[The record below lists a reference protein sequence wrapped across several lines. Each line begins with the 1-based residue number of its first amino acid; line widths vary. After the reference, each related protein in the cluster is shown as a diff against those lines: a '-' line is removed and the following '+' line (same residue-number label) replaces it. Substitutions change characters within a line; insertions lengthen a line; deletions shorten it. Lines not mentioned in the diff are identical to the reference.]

1 MNKIEFFKQ
10 IKENLKLFDQQEV
23 NEIITYYEEIIA
35 DKVENGFTEEEA
47 INSLGNVDSI
57 INELKVNIV
66 MKRSEK
72 KSTNSLKNFTIIL
85 GICSTPIL
93 LPLGITFAV
102 LFFSIFVILFSL
114 IFSFGVTG
122 FTVIIAVLFES
133 IRGLIDGGELSV
145 MLIQLGL
152 GLFSSSFLI
161 IITLEL
167 LKVTKILLNKTN
179 KSFLRVIKKISKK
192 GEDKNV

>member
-102 LFFSIFVILFSL
+102 LFFSIFIILFSL

-122 FTVIIAVLFES
+122 CTVIIAVLFES

>member
-1 MNKIEFFKQ
+1 MNKIDFFKQ
-10 IKENLKLFDQQEV
+10 IKESLKLFDQQEV

-122 FTVIIAVLFES
+122 FAVIIAVLFES